1 MNDFTDLSG
10 QTQLVFKD
18 TTIRATYDEKGTPV
32 FCAKDVATVLGYA
45 DAVNA
50 IKQHCRGVAFHHPIV
65 DSLGRTQK
73 ARFIGEGDMY
83 RLIAHSK
90 LPSAVEFEKWVFEE
104 VLPSLRKHGGY
115 LTPEKLEEALL
126 NPDTLI
132 QLATQLKEERQRRM
146 ALESENTVLAPKA
159 SAWDVFLNSDGDM
172 SVADAA
178 HALTKRIQE
187 ENGTENIGR
196 NQLFEKMREYHWATH
211 CHGYWEPM
219 QYALNQGYLVA
230 RENMPMWK
238 PNGKSFLPHPTIRVT
253 ARGLDRLWLKLNKH
267 DLPEVA

>member
-45 DAVNA
+45 DTVNA

-90 LPSAVEFEKWVFEE
+90 LLSAVEFEKWIFEE
-104 VLPSLRKHGGY
+104 V
-115 LTPEKLEEALL
+115 LL
-126 NPDTLI
+126 NPDTI
-132 QLATQLKEERQRRM
+132 ISLANQLKDEQAKVKE
-146 ALESENTVLAPKA
+146 LTPKA
-159 SAWDVFLNSDGDM
+159 GAWETFCGSSGDM

-178 HALTKRIQE
+178 KALASRA
-187 ENGTENIGR
+187 GADIGR
-196 NQLFEKMREYHWATH
+196 NRLFKEMEELGWVTH
-211 CHGYWEPM
+211 CHGYWEPL
-219 QYALNQGYLVA
+219 QYAVKRGYLAVKV
-230 RENMPMWK
+230 NMPRWR
-238 PNGKSFLPHPTIRVT
+238 PNGESFVPAPTVRVT
-253 ARGLDRLWLKLNKH
+253 PKGLDRLAEG
-267 DLPEVA
+267 LPSHVWGREQ

>member
-45 DAVNA
+45 DTVNA

-83 RLIAHSK
+83 RLIAYSK
-90 LPSAVEFEKWVFEE
+90 LPSAVEFEKWIFEE
-104 VLPSLRKHGGY
+104 VLPSLRKHSGY
-115 LTPEKLEEALL
+115 LTPEKIEEVLL
-126 NPDTLI
+126 NPDTI
-132 QLATQLKEERQRRM
+132 ISLANQLKE
-146 ALESENTVLAPKA
+146 LTPKA
-159 SAWDVFLNSDGDM
+159 GAWETFCESPGDM
-172 SVADAA
+172 SVADTAK
-178 HALTKRIQE
+178 ALNSRRGVDTGRDRLFKMMQE
-187 ENGTENIGR
+187 LGWT
-196 NQLFEKMREYHWATH
+196 TH

-219 QYALNQGYLVA
+219 QYAVERGYLAVKVS
-230 RENMPMWK
+230 MPRWR
-238 PNGKSFLPHPTIRVT
+238 PNGESFVPAPTVRVT
-253 ARGLDRLWLKLNKH
+253 PKGLDRLAES
-267 DLPEVA
+267 LPTRRVGGADSEQ

>member
-45 DAVNA
+45 DTVNA

-90 LPSAVEFEKWVFEE
+90 LPSAVEFEKWIFEE
-104 VLPSLRKHGGY
+104 VLPLLRKHGGY
-115 LTPEKLEEALL
+115 LTPEKIEEVLL
-126 NPDTLI
+126 NPDTI
-132 QLATQLKEERQRRM
+132 ISLANQLKDEQAKVKE
-146 ALESENTVLAPKA
+146 LTPKA
-159 SAWDVFLNSDGDM
+159 GAWETFCRSSGDM
-172 SVADAA
+172 SGQILLKRLRPVVAFC
-178 HALTKRIQE
+178 ALI
-187 ENGTENIGR
+187 IG
-196 NQLFEKMREYHWATH
+196 
-211 CHGYWEPM
+211 G
-219 QYALNQGYLVA
+219 LV
-230 RENMPMWK
+230 
-238 PNGKSFLPHPTIRVT
+238 GVVLGDVV
-253 ARGLDRLWLKLNKH
+253 
-267 DLPEVA
+267 EVF

>member
-45 DAVNA
+45 DTVNA

-83 RLIAHSK
+83 RLIAYSK
-90 LPSAVEFEKWVFEE
+90 LPSAVEFEKWIFEE
-104 VLPSLRKHGGY
+104 V
-115 LTPEKLEEALL
+115 LL
-126 NPDTLI
+126 NPDTI
-132 QLATQLKEERQRRM
+132 ISLANQLKDEQAKVKE
-146 ALESENTVLAPKA
+146 LTPKA
-159 SAWDVFLNSDGDM
+159 GAWETFCGSSGDM

-178 HALTKRIQE
+178 KALASRA
-187 ENGTENIGR
+187 GADIGR
-196 NQLFEKMREYHWATH
+196 NRLFKEMEELGWVTH
-211 CHGYWEPM
+211 CHGYWEPL
-219 QYALNQGYLVA
+219 QYAVKRGYLAVKV
-230 RENMPMWK
+230 NMPRWR
-238 PNGKSFLPHPTIRVT
+238 PNGESFVPAPTVRVT
-253 ARGLDRLWLKLNKH
+253 PKGLDRLAEG
-267 DLPEVA
+267 LPSHVWGREQ